1 MAKVCA
7 FLGNDYKHFRPMH
20 IRERI
25 SEQMRKL
32 YNEENVR
39 TFLVGNKGAYE
50 IDAYLTVLNMRTTEL
65 ADIDIF
71 FIPATVQEMNK
82 NELPFDS
89 VMLPPACQ
97 VTYKRWCI
105 VRRNEWIIE
114 STDFI
119 IAYNFLKGRA
129 FKFCQKAERKGVT
142 VIDLAKTVKEE
153 F

>member
-7 FLGNDYKHFRPMH
+7 FLGNNYKHFRPTH
-20 IRERI
+20 ILEQI

-65 ADIDIF
+65 PDIDIF
-71 FIPATVQEMNK
+71 FVAATVQEMNK

-97 VTYKRWCI
+97 VTYKRW
-105 VRRNEWIIE
+105 
-114 STDFI
+114 
-119 IAYNFLKGRA
+119 
-129 FKFCQKAERKGVT
+129 
-142 VIDLAKTVKEE
+142 
-153 F
+153 